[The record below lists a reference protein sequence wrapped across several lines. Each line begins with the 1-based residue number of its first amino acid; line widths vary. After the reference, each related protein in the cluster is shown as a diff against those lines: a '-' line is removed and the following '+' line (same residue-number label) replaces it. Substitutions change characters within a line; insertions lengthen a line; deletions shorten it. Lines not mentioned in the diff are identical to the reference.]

1 MQQWFEL
8 KDTLATELA
17 KPEISGAVI
26 THGTN
31 TLEETAYFLQLT
43 LNSDKPVVLT
53 GSQRP
58 FSAIGSDAPFNL
70 LNSFRVAIAPQA
82 HKQGVLVVANDKI
95 YSASDVSKTHTYHLE
110 TFQARNSGALGSIDA
125 DRQVRFQ
132 QATLSQ
138 HTVNSRFNQLA
149 TPTDTPYVPIIY
161 SYAGADQ
168 QLLEA
173 LLAHTQLDGLVIA
186 GTGAGRCSPLE
197 EKAVRQARAQGIPV
211 VMCSRV
217 GAGSVL
223 PIACYEELG
232 LITLGNLSPQ
242 QARIWLLLDIL
253 SQRG

>member
-1 MQQWFEL
+1 M
-8 KDTLATELA
+8 
-17 KPEISGAVI
+17 
-26 THGTN
+26 
-31 TLEETAYFLQLT
+31 
-43 LNSDKPVVLT
+43 
-53 GSQRP
+53 
-58 FSAIGSDAPFNL
+58 
-70 LNSFRVAIAPQA
+70 
-82 HKQGVLVVANDKI
+82 
-95 YSASDVSKTHTYHLE
+95 
-110 TFQARNSGALGSIDA
+110 
-125 DRQVRFQ
+125 RFQ

-149 TPTDTPYVPIIY
+149 TPTNTPYVPIIY

-197 EKAVRQARAQGIPV
+197 EQAVRQARAQGIPV
-211 VMCSRV
+211 VMSSRV

-232 LITLGNLSPQ
+232 LITLDNLSPQ